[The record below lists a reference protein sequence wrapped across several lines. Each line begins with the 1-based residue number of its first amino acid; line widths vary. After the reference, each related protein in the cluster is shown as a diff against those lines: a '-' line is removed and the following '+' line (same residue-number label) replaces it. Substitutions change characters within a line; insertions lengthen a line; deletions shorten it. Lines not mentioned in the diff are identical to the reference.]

1 MLVKE
6 IMTRE
11 VITVS
16 PDDSLKNVG
25 EILKEKRI
33 SGLPVVKDEKIVGI
47 ITLTDMLKV
56 LERIYKWK
64 ELEKRE
70 PGLALS
76 EMFEKEK
83 ADAKVK
89 DFMSKEVLTLN
100 EDDTI
105 EEVMRLM
112 FARGIHTLPV
122 VKEDKLVGIV
132 GKRDL
137 VYACF

>member
-83 ADAKVK
+83 VDAKVK

-100 EDDTI
+100 ENDTI
-105 EEVMRLM
+105 EEVMKLM

>member
-70 PGLALS
+70 PG
-76 EMFEKEK
+76 
-83 ADAKVK
+83 
-89 DFMSKEVLTLN
+89 
-100 EDDTI
+100 
-105 EEVMRLM
+105 
-112 FARGIHTLPV
+112 
-122 VKEDKLVGIV
+122 
-132 GKRDL
+132 
-137 VYACF
+137 